1 MNTLQ
6 TWWFVSDN
14 SFGSNSVMWDHKQ
27 CKQSVCKIEY
37 LQVQLLFSHSVMSD
51 SLPPYGLKH
60 TRLLCPSPTPGVCSD
75 SCPLNRWCH
84 PTVSFS
90 VIPFSSYL
98 QSFPALGSFPESAL
112 CIRWPKYWSFSF
124 SIRPSNEY
132 SGLISFR
139 MDWFDILAE
148 QGTLKNPAP
157 QFRSIISLMLSF
169 LYGPTPT
176 FIHDH
181 WKNHSFD

>member
-6 TWWFVSDN
+6 TWWFVSVN
-14 SFGSNSVMWDHKQ
+14 SFGSNSVIWDHKQ
-27 CKQSVCKIEY
+27 CKQSVWKIEY

-60 TRLLCPSPTPGVCSD
+60 TRLLCLSLTPGVCSD
-75 SCPLNRWCH
+75 SCPLNHWCH
-84 PTVSFS
+84 PTVSFP
-90 VIPFSSYL
+90 VPFSSCL

-139 MDWFDILAE
+139 MDRFDILAV
-148 QGTLKNPAP
+148 QGTLKNLAP
-157 QFRSIISLMLSF
+157 QFWSIISLMLSF
-169 LYGPTPT
+169 LYGPTLTSDPVL
-176 FIHDH
+176 FI
-181 WKNHSFD
+181 NYI